1 MAVDI
6 KSPQF
11 PESIFEGTLSSWLK
25 KEGQEIKQ
33 DEVLAEIETDKV
45 VIEVTA
51 PTDGIMGKI
60 IVDEGSTIKS
70 SEIIGNYNEQ
80 SGASNKVEVET
91 KKTES
96 EINTVEEPEEIIEEP
111 KKLIEEPA
119 PNIAP
124 TKVESDTNTS
134 DIGDQDLKG
143 FRMGPAAKKLLKEK
157 SVPIENVASS
167 SKKGVITKK
176 DVMEAS
182 IDSEKP
188 TENIKKDESKAVEE
202 SKRVPMSRLRSVVAE
217 RLLES
222 QSQTASLTTFNEVD
236 LHEIKALREKYKE
249 TFEDKFGVKLGFMGM
264 FLKASSIA
272 LQEMPIVNA
281 SIDGKDIIYHGFQD
295 IGVAVSTERGLV
307 VPVVRNVQNLTIAEI
322 EIAIRDFSLKA
333 REGKIGIEDI
343 TGGTF
348 TISNGGVFGS
358 LISTPIL
365 NPPQSAI
372 LGMHKIQE
380 RPVAL
385 NGSIE
390 IRPMMYLALTYDHRL
405 LDGKD
410 AVSFLVK
417 IKDVLE
423 SPESML
429 LGV

>member
-1 MAVDI
+1 MAIDI

-51 PTDGIMGKI
+51 PSDGVMGKVL
-60 IVDEGSTIKS
+60 VDEGTTIKS
-70 SEIIGNYNEQ
+70 SEVIGSYEESAIENDSKVVEETDVPEE
-80 SGASNKVEVET
+80 KVELDKKAEEVKEVEARQEVHETVET
-91 KKTES
+91 
-96 EINTVEEPEEIIEEP
+96 
-111 KKLIEEPA
+111 
-119 PNIAP
+119 
-124 TKVESDTNTS
+124 TKEKILESDT
-134 DIGDQDLKG
+134 KG

-157 SVPIENVASS
+157 SLTTENIKTS
-167 SKKGVITKK
+167 SKKGVVTKK
-176 DVMEAS
+176 DILEAEKTQKEPEPTTVKENNS
-182 IDSEKP
+182 NMGSSE
-188 TENIKKDESKAVEE
+188 
-202 SKRVPMSRLRSVVAE
+202 RVPMTRLRSVVAK

-222 QSQTASLTTFNEVD
+222 QAQTASLTTFNEVD
-236 LHEIKALREKYKE
+236 LHEVKILREKYKE
-249 TFEDKFGVKLGFMGM
+249 SFEEKFGVKLGFMGM

-281 SIDGKDIIYHGFQD
+281 SIDGDDIVYHGFQD

-322 EIAIRDFSLKA
+322 ELAIRDLSLKA
-333 REGKIGIEDI
+333 RDGKLDI
-343 TGGTF
+343 QDMTGGTF
-348 TISNGGVFGS
+348 TVSNGGVFGS
-358 LISTPIL
+358 LLSTPIL

-380 RPVAL
+380 RPMAV
-385 NGSIE
+385 NGNVE

-410 AVSFLVK
+410 AVTFLVK
-417 IKDVLE
+417 IKEILE
-423 SPESML
+423 SPESMI

>member
-1 MAVDI
+1 MAIDI

-33 DEVLAEIETDKV
+33 DDVLAEIETDKV

-51 PTDGIMGKI
+51 PSDGVMGKAL
-60 IVDEGSTIKS
+60 VKEGTTIKS
-70 SEIIGNYNEQ
+70 SEVIGSSKEGEAEAKPNIVEETNVVKQQVEP
-80 SGASNKVEVET
+80 AKEVETDKKVEVKHEEQ
-91 KKTES
+91 KVFEA
-96 EINTVEEPEEIIEEP
+96 VEEKEEQDS
-111 KKLIEEPA
+111 
-119 PNIAP
+119 
-124 TKVESDTNTS
+124 KV
-134 DIGDQDLKG
+134 

-157 SVPIENVASS
+157 SLSIEDIKTS
-167 SKKGVITKK
+167 SKKGVVTKK
-176 DVMEAS
+176 DILE
-182 IDSEKP
+182 SEKNQQ
-188 TENIKKDESKAVEE
+188 EIKPSLVKETTKEIGSSE
-202 SKRVPMSRLRSVVAE
+202 RVPMTRLRSVVAK

-236 LHEIKALREKYKE
+236 LHQVKILREKYKE
-249 TFEDKFGVKLGFMGM
+249 SFEEKFGVKLGFMGM

-281 SIDGKDIIYHGFQD
+281 SIDGDDIIYHGFQD

-322 EIAIRDFSLKA
+322 ELAIRDLSIKA
-333 REGKIGIEDI
+333 RDGKLDIEDM

-348 TISNGGVFGS
+348 TVSNGGVFGS
-358 LISTPIL
+358 LLSTPIL

-380 RPVAL
+380 RPMAI
-385 NGSIE
+385 NGNVE

-417 IKDVLE
+417 VKEILE
-423 SPESML
+423 SPESMI

>member
-1 MAVDI
+1 MAIDI

-51 PTDGIMGKI
+51 PSDGVMGKVL
-60 IVDEGSTIKS
+60 VDEGAIIKS
-70 SEIIGNYNEQ
+70 SEVIGSYMEGAIGTEPKVVEETDVSEEQ
-80 SGASNKVEVET
+80 VELEKKAEEVKEVEVKQEVHEVHET
-91 KKTES
+91 AESTQEKIVES
-96 EINTVEEPEEIIEEP
+96 ET
-111 KKLIEEPA
+111 
-119 PNIAP
+119 
-124 TKVESDTNTS
+124 
-134 DIGDQDLKG
+134 KG

-157 SVPIENVASS
+157 SLKTENIKTS
-167 SKKGVITKK
+167 SKKGVVTKK
-176 DVMEAS
+176 DILEAEKTQKVTES
-182 IDSEKP
+182 TTVKGTITDMGSSE
-188 TENIKKDESKAVEE
+188 
-202 SKRVPMSRLRSVVAE
+202 RVPMTRLRSVVAK

-222 QSQTASLTTFNEVD
+222 QAQTASLTTFNEVD
-236 LHEIKALREKYKE
+236 LHEVKILREKYKE
-249 TFEDKFGVKLGFMGM
+249 SFEEKFGVKLGFMGM

-281 SIDGKDIIYHGFQD
+281 SIDGDDIVYHGFQD

-322 EIAIRDFSLKA
+322 ELAIRDLSLKA
-333 REGKIGIEDI
+333 RDGKLDI
-343 TGGTF
+343 QDMTGGTF
-348 TISNGGVFGS
+348 TVSNGGVFGS
-358 LISTPIL
+358 LLSTPIL

-380 RPVAL
+380 RPMAV
-385 NGSIE
+385 NGNVE

-417 IKDVLE
+417 IKEILE
-423 SPESML
+423 SPESMI

>member
-124 TKVESDTNTS
+124 TKVKSDTNTS

-281 SIDGKDIIYHGFQD
+281 SIDGKDIVYHGFQD

>member
-91 KKTES
+91 KENEN

-111 KKLIEEPA
+111 KKIIEEPA
-119 PNIAP
+119 PDIAP
-124 TKVESDTNTS
+124 IKVEPETNTS

-281 SIDGKDIIYHGFQD
+281 SIDGKDIVYHGFQD

>member
-1 MAVDI
+1 MAIDI

-33 DEVLAEIETDKV
+33 EEVLAEIETDKV

-51 PTDGIMGKI
+51 PSDGVMGKAL
-60 IVDEGSTIKS
+60 VKEGATIKS
-70 SEIIGNYNEQ
+70 SEVIGSYKEGEAKVKPKIVEETNEVKQ
-80 SGASNKVEVET
+80 QVEPAKEVET
-91 KKTES
+91 DKKVE
-96 EINTVEEPEEIIEEP
+96 EKHKEQKVFETVEEKEEQDS
-111 KKLIEEPA
+111 
-119 PNIAP
+119 
-124 TKVESDTNTS
+124 KV
-134 DIGDQDLKG
+134 

-157 SVPIENVASS
+157 SLSVEDVKTS
-167 SKKGVITKK
+167 SKKGVVTKK
-176 DVMEAS
+176 DILE
-182 IDSEKP
+182 SEKNQK
-188 TENIKKDESKAVEE
+188 EIKPSLVKETTKEIGSSE
-202 SKRVPMSRLRSVVAE
+202 RVPMTRLRSVVAK

-236 LHEIKALREKYKE
+236 LHQVKILREKYKE
-249 TFEDKFGVKLGFMGM
+249 SFEEKFGVKLGFMGM

-281 SIDGKDIIYHGFQD
+281 SIDGDDIIYHGFQD

-307 VPVVRNVQNLTIAEI
+307 VPVVRNVQNLTIADI
-322 EIAIRDFSLKA
+322 ELAIKDLSIKA
-333 REGKIGIEDI
+333 RDGKLDIEDM

-348 TISNGGVFGS
+348 TVSNGGVFGS
-358 LISTPIL
+358 LLSTPIL

-380 RPVAL
+380 RPMAI
-385 NGSIE
+385 NGNVE

-417 IKDVLE
+417 IKEILE
-423 SPESML
+423 SPESMI

>member
-1 MAVDI
+1 MAIDI

-51 PTDGIMGKI
+51 PSDGIMGKV
-60 IVDEGSTIKS
+60 IVKEGSTIKS
-70 SEIIGNYNEQ
+70 SEVIGSYNEGELKAEPNEVKEVSSVEKQ
-80 SGASNKVEVET
+80 DEPAEKIEKVKV
-91 KKTES
+91 
-96 EINTVEEPEEIIEEP
+96 VEEKQEIKEPQEVAKTFEAEEENNGE
-111 KKLIEEPA
+111 L
-119 PNIAP
+119 
-124 TKVESDTNTS
+124 
-134 DIGDQDLKG
+134 DIKG

-157 SVPIENVASS
+157 SLTTENIKTS
-167 SKKGVITKK
+167 SKKGVVTKK
-176 DVMEAS
+176 DILEAERTQKEIKTS
-182 IDSEKP
+182 SVKEALKELGSSE
-188 TENIKKDESKAVEE
+188 
-202 SKRVPMSRLRSVVAE
+202 RVPMTRLRSVVAK

-222 QSQTASLTTFNEVD
+222 QAQTASLTTFNEVD
-236 LHEIKALREKYKE
+236 LHEVKILREKYKE
-249 TFEDKFGVKLGFMGM
+249 SFEEKFGVKLGFMGM

-281 SIDGKDIIYHGFQD
+281 SIDGDDIIYHGFQD

-322 EIAIRDFSLKA
+322 ELAIRDLSLKA
-333 REGKIGIEDI
+333 RDGKLDIEDM

-348 TISNGGVFGS
+348 TVSNGGVFGS
-358 LISTPIL
+358 LLSTPIL

-380 RPVAL
+380 RPMAI
-385 NGSIE
+385 NGNVE

-417 IKDVLE
+417 IKEILE
-423 SPESML
+423 SPESMI

>member
-1 MAVDI
+1 MAIDI

-51 PTDGIMGKI
+51 PSDGVMGKAL
-60 IVDEGSTIKS
+60 VKEGATIKS
-70 SEIIGNYNEQ
+70 SEVIGSYKEGEVEAKPKIVEETNVVKQQVEPVKEVEIDK
-80 SGASNKVEVET
+80 KVEEKHEEQKVFETDVE
-91 KKTES
+91 K
-96 EINTVEEPEEIIEEP
+96 EEQDS
-111 KKLIEEPA
+111 
-119 PNIAP
+119 
-124 TKVESDTNTS
+124 KV
-134 DIGDQDLKG
+134 

-157 SVPIENVASS
+157 SLSVEDVKTS
-167 SKKGVITKK
+167 SKKGVVTKK
-176 DVMEAS
+176 DILEAEKIQKEIKPALVKETTKEIGS
-182 IDSEKP
+182 SE
-188 TENIKKDESKAVEE
+188 
-202 SKRVPMSRLRSVVAE
+202 RVPMTRLRSVVAK

-236 LHEIKALREKYKE
+236 LHQVKILREKYKE
-249 TFEDKFGVKLGFMGM
+249 SFEEKFGVKLGFMGM

-281 SIDGKDIIYHGFQD
+281 SIDGDDIIYHGFQD

-307 VPVVRNVQNLTIAEI
+307 VPVVRSVQNLTIAEI
-322 EIAIRDFSLKA
+322 ELAIKDLSIKA
-333 REGKIGIEDI
+333 RDGKLDIEDM

-348 TISNGGVFGS
+348 TVSNGGVFGS
-358 LISTPIL
+358 LLSTPIL

-380 RPVAL
+380 RPMAI
-385 NGSIE
+385 NGNVE

-417 IKDVLE
+417 VKEILE
-423 SPESML
+423 SPESMI

>member
-1 MAVDI
+1 MAIDI

-51 PTDGIMGKI
+51 PSDGVMGKAL
-60 IVDEGSTIKS
+60 VKEGATIKS
-70 SEIIGNYNEQ
+70 SEVIGSYKE
-80 SGASNKVEVET
+80 GEVEA
-91 KKTES
+91 KPK
-96 EINTVEEPEEIIEEP
+96 IVEETNVVKQQVEPVKEVEIDKKVDEKHEEQKVFETDVEKEEQDS
-111 KKLIEEPA
+111 
-119 PNIAP
+119 
-124 TKVESDTNTS
+124 KV
-134 DIGDQDLKG
+134 

-157 SVPIENVASS
+157 SLSVEDVKTS
-167 SKKGVITKK
+167 SKKGVVTKK
-176 DVMEAS
+176 DILEAEKIQKEIKPALVKETTKEIGS
-182 IDSEKP
+182 SE
-188 TENIKKDESKAVEE
+188 
-202 SKRVPMSRLRSVVAE
+202 RVPMTRLRSVVAK

-236 LHEIKALREKYKE
+236 LHQVKILREKYKE
-249 TFEDKFGVKLGFMGM
+249 SFEEKFGVKLGFMGM

-281 SIDGKDIIYHGFQD
+281 SIDGDDIIYHGFQD

-307 VPVVRNVQNLTIAEI
+307 VPVVRSVQNLTIAEI
-322 EIAIRDFSLKA
+322 ELAIKDLSIKA
-333 REGKIGIEDI
+333 RDGKLDIEDM

-348 TISNGGVFGS
+348 TVSNGGVFGS
-358 LISTPIL
+358 LLSTPIL

-380 RPVAL
+380 RPMAI
-385 NGSIE
+385 NGNVE

-417 IKDVLE
+417 VKEILE
-423 SPESML
+423 SPESMI